1 MEAIRERANR
11 VRRRGEQAL
20 VDAKTYAMNPAN
32 APTLGALVVLTI
44 VSKMNPT
51 SESFH
56 AECAERGLIRKTF
69 LDAVT
74 MRTNAWA
81 CSNQGAMQSLRLRS
95 PAYTY
100 HDMFLVSV
108 VRTAEKDAKQFV
120 GLLGTWIGVPR
131 PLNFLATIVVY
142 LYRVH
147 ATVVALLLLGI
158 LGLVALKAVKMIKLV
173 VLGSL
178 GAVGA
183 VIVVPKLFGAPLWAI
198 ALSGGI
204 WGYLYKQKRLDGL
217 VRVLKAVAPKPKPRK
232 GHPPPPPPPP
242 PRR

>member
-1 MEAIRERANR
+1 M
-11 VRRRGEQAL
+11 
-20 VDAKTYAMNPAN
+20 VDAKTYVTDPAN
-32 APTLGALVVLTI
+32 APTLGALVLLAI

-56 AECAERGLIRKTF
+56 AECAERGWINSP
-69 LDAVT
+69 

-81 CSNQGAMQSLRLRS
+81 CSNQGAMQSLRLSS

-108 VRTAEKDAKQFV
+108 VRTTKDAKQFV

-131 PLNFLATIVVY
+131 RLNFLVTIVVY

-147 ATVVALLLLGI
+147 ATLVALLLLGI
-158 LGLVALKAVKMIKLV
+158 VGLVALKAVKMIKLV
-173 VLGSL
+173 VMGSL

-183 VIVVPKLFGAPLWAI
+183 GIVVPKLFGAPLWAI

-242 PRR
+242 RR

>member
-1 MEAIRERANR
+1 MEAIRERANGA
-11 VRRRGEQAL
+11 RRRVGRAL
-20 VDAKTYAMNPAN
+20 VDAKKYAMDPAN
-32 APTLGALVVLTI
+32 TPTLGALVLLI
-44 VSKMNPT
+44 AVSRMNPT

-56 AECAERGLIRKTF
+56 AECAESGLIRKTF

-74 MRTNAWA
+74 MRTNAWT
-81 CSNQGAMQSLRLRS
+81 CSNQGAMRSLRLSS

-108 VRTAEKDAKQFV
+108 VRTTREAKQFV
-120 GLLGTWIGVPR
+120 GILGTWIGVPR
-131 PLNFLATIVVY
+131 PLNFLVTVVVY

-158 LGLVALKAVKMIKLV
+158 VGLVALKAVKMIKLIV
-173 VLGSL
+173 VGSL

-183 VIVVPKLFGAPLWAI
+183 VVVVPKLFGAPLWAI